1 MTNYNNYDFTKKLL
15 NNIRNIQENNR
26 KDTVG
31 TNLLKEEVTQP
42 DTFSNKEGQ
51 SASLN
56 DMPNTRAFL
65 RNMTNNDLSNEQRN
79 NVLSSVSTFLKA
91 SGLILDMVDV
101 QIFNGRLII
110 TSANLKNP
118 GVSDYIK
125 SITVDTDLDDPKIAF
140 IDPNVDIDSDYMT
153 FVGTLTRAYNDN
165 TVGRTKLI
173 QSSQIAA

>member
-15 NNIRNIQENNR
+15 NNIRNIQENQKKGLNS
-26 KDTVG
+26 
-31 TNLLKEEVTQP
+31 NLLKEEVTQP
-42 DTFSNKEGQ
+42 NTFSGKEGQ
-51 SASLN
+51 AASLN

-65 RNMTNNDLSNEQRN
+65 RNMTNNDLGNEQRN
-79 NVLSSVSTFLKA
+79 NVLGSVSAFLKA
-91 SGLILDMVDV
+91 SGLILDIVDV
-101 QIFNGRLII
+101 QIFNGRLVI
-110 TSANLKNP
+110 TSSNIRNP
-118 GVSDYIK
+118 GVTDYIK
-125 SITVDTDLDDPKIAF
+125 TVTVDTNLDDPKIAF

>member
-15 NNIRNIQENNR
+15 KNIRNIQENH
-26 KDTVG
+26 KKGATS
-31 TNLLKEEVTQP
+31 NLLTEEVTQS
-42 DTFSNKEGQ
+42 DTLVGKQGQ
-51 SASLN
+51 AASLN

-79 NVLSSVSTFLKA
+79 SILGSVSAFLKA
-91 SGLILDMVDV
+91 SGLILDIADI
-101 QIFNGRLII
+101 QIFNGRLVV
-110 TSANLKNP
+110 TSSNIKNP

-125 SITVDTDLDDPKIAF
+125 TITVDTDLDDPKIAF

-153 FVGTLTRAYNDN
+153 FVGALTRAYNDN

-173 QSSQIAA
+173 QSSQITA